1 MKTKILILS
10 ILIISLIFL
19 ILNNISA
26 ERNEVKSQTDAIEV
40 PDKEF
45 IVGIYDNAWD
55 LFKNY
60 NDSLSLNL
68 WHKYTGPL
76 SGWIY
81 SDIAGY
87 VDTSDKYYN
96 PPSYYED
103 RVTGQIESNYAGGKR
118 TIMDRPKLAYLSA
131 GQRSD
136 YQAEKINRYEN
147 NYWFY
152 SYDTSVIING
162 VIEDVTDNSPYGSGE
177 RVKYC
182 KADTSNPGGN
192 ACYILKGLRSNREQA
207 YINDDDYYSDGI
219 YSWYIM
225 PRMRIDSIYAS
236 QLINKSKKICDV
248 IIKNWKDSIIKKIE
262 IKVRNFETPN
272 SSYDGKYTENFYFR
286 PFYNEDSSS
295 TIIDSGKLF
304 NPDSYDFSDWS
315 IPCHID
321 IQVYWYGLCDLWI
334 DRIRVENEP
343 ARIFMTKK
351 DSIFQSWLKL
361 EIEFAIENY
370 NSLKPAPNYFFV
382 NEFQFNQL
390 PAIKELN
397 KKILYHSGNKTCV
410 LPSIV
415 YPLLS
420 LHIPDRNN
428 THLTVSQLKEYLVD
442 SAELNTILVGSYALE
457 GFPEEQAP
465 DRISYMPN
473 TLSNANYNPDIGIL
487 AYATGVINYEN
498 WLQYH
503 LDTGKGGN
511 KYIHQ
516 MKTFDSLI
524 KYPSV
529 NLRRI
534 DYIQT
539 HVWWSPGGW
548 HILKEPS
555 NEEQDLLINL
565 ALCYGTKGI
574 WLYPYTSEGEMNSNN
589 WYYRGIM
596 TRGDPGIMKPR
607 TDNVYGQPKYEKLKE
622 INKRLMKWGDYFIS
636 FDESNRRTYIYRLE
650 NERSICLSETYFSE
664 IKTRRLNPNIIC
676 PEYQNP
682 ENTYE
687 SPDITYLQVGVFNNP
702 DETYNKYFM
711 IVNRRTSPAGIEICD
726 GRRYVIIRF
735 DSVNVFEGFNNWQ
748 IKDLYR
754 DSITAVFNKNAI
766 DTINLGIFQPGE
778 GRLYKISPV
787 MIDGGTME

>member
-225 PRMRIDSIYAS
+225 PRMRIDSNVAKYADTTS
-236 QLINKSKKICDV
+236 VCKIIV
-248 IIKNWKDSIIKKIE
+248 KNWEGNTIKSEIIIAKMFKDSGLYNGNYID
-262 IKVRNFETPN
+262 F
-272 SSYDGKYTENFYFR
+272 SSNDTLLR
-286 PFYNEDSSS
+286 ISS
-295 TIIDSGKLF
+295 GWEF
-304 NPDSYDFSDWS
+304 NPDSYDFGDWS

-343 ARIFMTKK
+343 ARRLFSGNFNSDLQAEVLFSM
-351 DSIFQSWLKL
+351 
-361 EIEFAIENY
+361 ENY
-370 NSLKPAPNYFFV
+370 NSYKPAPNYFFV

-390 PAIKELN
+390 PCIKYVNEQI
-397 KKILYHSGNKTCV
+397 KK
-410 LPSIV
+410 
-415 YPLLS
+415 
-420 LHIPDRNN
+420 
-428 THLTVSQLKEYLVD
+428 
-442 SAELNTILVGSYALE
+442 
-457 GFPEEQAP
+457 
-465 DRISYMPN
+465 
-473 TLSNANYNPDIGIL
+473 YNPDMSVSFVANTAFIGPPGNHLWIDFSEQKIKSIL
-487 AYATGVINYEN
+487 EYTG
-498 WLQYH
+498 
-503 LDTGKGGN
+503 
-511 KYIHQ
+511 
-516 MKTFDSLI
+516 
-524 KYPSV
+524 
-529 NLRRI
+529 
-534 DYIQT
+534 
-539 HVWWSPGGW
+539 
-548 HILKEPS
+548 
-555 NEEQDLLINL
+555 
-565 ALCYGTKGI
+565 A
-574 WLYPYTSEGEMNSNN
+574 
-589 WYYRGIM
+589 
-596 TRGDPGIMKPR
+596 
-607 TDNVYGQPKYEKLKE
+607 KE
-622 INKRLMKWGDYFIS
+622 I
-636 FDESNRRTYIYRLE
+636 LE
-650 NERSICLSETYFSE
+650 GTSSS
-664 IKTRRLNPNIIC
+664 LN
-676 PEYQNP
+676 
-682 ENTYE
+682 
-687 SPDITYLQVGVFNNP
+687 
-702 DETYNKYFM
+702 M
-711 IVNRRTSPAGIEICD
+711 
-726 GRRYVIIRF
+726 
-735 DSVNVFEGFNNWQ
+735 
-748 IKDLYR
+748 
-754 DSITAVFNKNAI
+754 
-766 DTINLGIFQPGE
+766 
-778 GRLYKISPV
+778 
-787 MIDGGTME
+787 